1 LADRNAWSRASL
13 PDRVFGGRRFL
24 RGQPEAHFLE
34 TTASSLRR
42 PVWDCSLPLH
52 VLGGDAA
59 LGLSQAS
66 ILDFR
71 NNHRGRHS
79 YRLRRASDISHCP
92 PVLKPRNSADIAGSA
107 VIAENGWETYRK
119 DLFRPVRRLV
129 RRSSPPLS
137 MKLCGQSRRS
147 WKPGDRLRSSSYGRN
162 TEAAPERSD
171 GGAKEEWT

>member
-13 PDRVFGGRRFL
+13 RDRVFGGRRIL

-107 VIAENGWETYRK
+107 VIAENGWETYR
-119 DLFRPVRRLV
+119 RLWTCSGLSAV
-129 RRSSPPLS
+129 LSDVVAQHFVLVNFMSPF
-137 MKLCGQSRRS
+137 GT
-147 WKPGDRLRSSSYGRN
+147 DFH
-162 TEAAPERSD
+162 
-171 GGAKEEWT
+171 